1 MTPDLRAALRAC
13 AHGFH
18 PAEASVELLI
28 SHGSFLARADFT
40 GRFIQPGTS
49 ISAGNTKMA
58 DIDWPAAITALDTGD
73 LPCSGGQQRMLQLAA
88 SLADGIPV
96 DLRDTLTGL
105 DNRNIS
111 LVIAA
116 IQHASGQ
123 RPDPA
128 IHDHL

>member
-13 AHGFH
+13 AHGFY

-40 GRFIQPGTS
+40 GRFIQMGTS
-49 ISAGNTKMA
+49 ISDGNTTMA
-58 DIDWPAAITALDTGD
+58 HIDWPAAITALDTGD
-73 LPCSGGQQRMLQLAA
+73 LPCSGGEQRMLQLAA

-96 DLRDTLTGL
+96 DLRHTLTGL

-111 LVIAA
+111 LVMAA
-116 IQHASGQ
+116 ILHASGQ
-123 RPDPA
+123 RPGPGNP
-128 IHDHL
+128 

>member
-13 AHGFH
+13 ARGFH

-28 SHGSFLARADFT
+28 SHQTFLARADFT
-40 GRFIQPGTS
+40 SRFIQQGTS
-49 ISAGNTKMA
+49 ISDGSTTMA

-73 LPCSGGQQRMLQLAA
+73 LPCSGGEQRMLQLAA

-96 DLRDTLTGL
+96 DLRHTLTGL

-116 IQHASGQ
+116 ILHASGQ
-123 RPDPA
+123 RPGPGNP
-128 IHDHL
+128 